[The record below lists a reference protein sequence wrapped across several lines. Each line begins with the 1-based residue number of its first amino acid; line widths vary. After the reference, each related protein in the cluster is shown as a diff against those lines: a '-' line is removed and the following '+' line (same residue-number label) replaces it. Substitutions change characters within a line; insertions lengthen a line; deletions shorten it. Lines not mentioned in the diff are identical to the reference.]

1 MYATIARPM
10 RLTNLSL
17 TNFRNFVRL
26 EAEFSPGVTLLVGS
40 NAQGKTS
47 LLEAVHY
54 LTGAANPHTRN
65 DRDLVNFLAL
75 QQQQPFARLAAE
87 VQRADRMQRIE
98 IRILL
103 DNGSTPGELRAR
115 KQVLLNGVKKRVR
128 DLSGV
133 FNAVL
138 FVPQDLRVLE
148 GPPSERRRYLDGALS
163 QADPVYAHNSTEY
176 AKVLAQRNALLKQIP
191 EAQTNSDQLE
201 FWDKQLVELAADLVR
216 SRALALRELQD
227 LAAPFH
233 HSLTRGEE
241 TLRIEYSPA
250 IGDAAPRDGQLAM
263 SLDDGPDWATIQ
275 RAEIRERIQS
285 ALEGSRQEEIARG
298 MTLSGPH
305 RDDFAFLADGVD
317 LRTYGSRGQNRTAIL
332 AAKLAE
338 VEWLKQRS
346 GAWPVLL
353 LDEVLSELDVER
365 REALLACV
373 VKVQQA
379 LVTTTDLAMFNQDL
393 LGQVVIWRVAS
404 GSLTPMPR

>member
-1 MYATIARPM
+1 MH
-10 RLTNLSL
+10 LTNLSL

-26 EAEFSPGVTLLVGS
+26 ETEFPPGVTLLVGS

-47 LLEAVHY
+47 LLESIHY
-54 LTGAANPHTRN
+54 LTGAANPNTRN
-65 DRDLVNFLAL
+65 DRNLVNFLAL
-75 QQQQPFARLAAE
+75 QEQQPFARLAAE
-87 VQRADRMQRIE
+87 VHRDDRVQRLE
-98 IRILL
+98 IRILI
-103 DNGSTPGELRAR
+103 DTGSSPGELRAR
-115 KQVLLNGVKKRVR
+115 KQVLLNGIKKRVR

-148 GPPSERRRYLDGALS
+148 GPPSERRRYLDVALS
-163 QADPVYAHNSTEY
+163 QADPVYAQNTAEY
-176 AKVLAQRNALLKQIP
+176 AKVLTQRNALLKQIP
-191 EAQTNSDQLE
+191 ESQTNSDQLE
-201 FWDKQLVELAADLVR
+201 FWDKQLVDLGADLIR

-227 LAAPFH
+227 LASPFH
-233 HSLTRGEE
+233 QDLTRGEE

-250 IGDAAPRDGQLAM
+250 IGDGAPRDGQLAM

-275 RAEIRERIQS
+275 RTEIHKRLLS
-285 ALEGSRQEEIARG
+285 ALERSRQEEIARG

-305 RDDFAFLADGVD
+305 RDDFAFLANGID

-338 VEWLKQRS
+338 VDWLKQRS

-365 REALLACV
+365 REALLASV

-379 LVTTTDLAMFNQDL
+379 LITTTDLAMFKQEL
-393 LGQVVIWRVAS
+393 LGQVAIWRVAS
-404 GSLTPMPR
+404 GSLTPLEP